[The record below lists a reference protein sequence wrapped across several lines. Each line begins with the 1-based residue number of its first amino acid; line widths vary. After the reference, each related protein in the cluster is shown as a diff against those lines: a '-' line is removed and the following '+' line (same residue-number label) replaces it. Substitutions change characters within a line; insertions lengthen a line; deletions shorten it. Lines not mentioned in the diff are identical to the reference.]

1 VSASQN
7 GDVLVRVSARTDVGM
22 IRRGNEDCFLVADLT
37 TGNTGLTPEVS
48 HHRLGSM
55 GSLMV
60 VSDGMGGAVA
70 GEIASDLAV
79 NGVRDEMLKP
89 GSTPLDVSQ
98 RLQIAVERTNRTV
111 WQYAQD
117 NPHLA
122 GMGATLTAVLCHGN
136 KAYVG
141 QVGDSRAYLVRAGR
155 IKQLTK
161 DQSLVQLLVDAKA
174 IQPDQA
180 NQVPNN
186 VILQALGTR
195 PDVVVAVTAVDLCA
209 GDAMLLCSDGLSN
222 KMSADEMRDAIV
234 QNLPDLA
241 GACRRLIELANAR
254 GGEDNI
260 TALIA
265 QFDGSSLQSSA
276 EQFSITGSMHALTS
290 NDLLR
295 IGGQQLDYY
304 QDTAAASQGPPSVN
318 GVLDNLGMQLI
329 ATQPGTNPAQV
340 DASVTSVAI
349 PRLQQPAHTAPPDAP
364 DVVIPPAVHDP
375 ATGEA
380 TAPLSASPAVQD
392 PAANSAT
399 VPLSASP
406 AAHDPAVNSA
416 TVPLSSLPASA
427 VPPAFA
433 APPQAPAHHAAP
445 PQPPPPPAVAPVAS
459 VPPAPQVAAP
469 AFPPPV
475 AQSTPTHAAP
485 VPPTKTLDMEPPRKA
500 GKSAG
505 HKVLIGVGV
514 MLILLALLTV
524 AAFAVWFFVF
534 AKGD

>member
-1 VSASQN
+1 MSASQN
-7 GDVLVRVSARTDVGM
+7 GDVQVRVSARTDVGM

-195 PDVVVAVTAVDLCA
+195 PDVVVAVTSVDLCA

-222 KMSADEMRDAIV
+222 KVSADEMRDAIV

-241 GACRRLIELANAR
+241 AACRRLIELANAR

-304 QDTAAASQGPPSVN
+304 QDTAANAAQGPPSVN

-329 ATQPGTNPAQV
+329 ATQPGTGPAQS
-340 DASVTSVAI
+340 DIPVTHVAI
-349 PRLQQPAHTAPPDAP
+349 PRLQQSAPSAPHDAP
-364 DVVIPPAVHDP
+364 DVVVPPAMLDP
-375 ATGEA
+375 ASGMQ
-380 TAPLSASPAVQD
+380 TAPLASGD
-392 PAANSAT
+392 PAS
-399 VPLSASP
+399 
-406 AAHDPAVNSA
+406 HQA
-416 TVPLSSLPASA
+416 TVPLSSMPVAP
-427 VPPAFA
+427 PPAPVQ
-433 APPQAPAHHAAP
+433 APPVVAPPLP
-445 PQPPPPPAVAPVAS
+445 PQPAPQAAAPASPPP
-459 VPPAPQVAAP
+459 VAAP
-469 AFPPPV
+469 AP
-475 AQSTPTHAAP
+475 AQTAP
-485 VPPTKTLDMEPPRKA
+485 IPPTAMLDMEPPKKA

-505 HKVLIGVGV
+505 SKVLIGVGV
-514 MLILLALLTV
+514 ILILLALLTV

>member
-1 VSASQN
+1 MSASQN
-7 GDVLVRVSARTDVGM
+7 GDVQVRVSARTDVGM

-122 GMGATLTAVLCHGN
+122 GMGATLTAVLCHGS

-195 PDVVVAVTAVDLCA
+195 PDVVVAVTSVDLCA

-222 KMSADEMRDAIV
+222 KVSADEMRDAIV
-234 QNLPDLA
+234 QNVPDLA
-241 GACRRLIELANAR
+241 AACRRLIELANAR

-304 QDTAAASQGPPSVN
+304 QDTAANAAQGPPSVN

-329 ATQPGTNPAQV
+329 ATQPGTGPAHS
-340 DASVTSVAI
+340 DIPVTHVAI
-349 PRLQQPAHTAPPDAP
+349 PRLQQPAPSAPSNAP
-364 DVVIPPAVHDP
+364 DVVVPPAMHDIAAGMP
-375 ATGEA
+375 
-380 TAPLSASPAVQD
+380 TAPLASGD
-392 PAANSAT
+392 PAS
-399 VPLSASP
+399 
-406 AAHDPAVNSA
+406 HQA
-416 TVPLSSLPASA
+416 TVPLSSMPVA
-427 VPPAFA
+427 
-433 APPQAPAHHAAP
+433 
-445 PQPPPPPAVAPVAS
+445 PPPAPVQ
-459 VPPAPQVAAP
+459 APQVAAP
-469 AFPPPV
+469 PLPPQPAPQAAAPASPPPV
-475 AQSTPTHAAP
+475 AVPAPAPTMP
-485 VPPTKTLDMEPPRKA
+485 IPPTAMLDMEPPKKA

-505 HKVLIGVGV
+505 SKVLIGLGV
-514 MLILLALLTV
+514 ILILLALLTV
-524 AAFAVWFFVF
+524 AGFAVWFFVF

>member
-1 VSASQN
+1 MSASQN
-7 GDVLVRVSARTDVGM
+7 GDVQVRVSARTDVGM

-195 PDVVVAVTAVDLCA
+195 PDVVVAVTSVDLCA

-304 QDTAAASQGPPSVN
+304 QDTASAAQGPPSVN

-329 ATQPGTNPAQV
+329 ATQPGTNPAPV

-349 PRLQQPAHTAPPDAP
+349 PRLQPSTHTAPFS
-364 DVVIPPAVHDP
+364 
-375 ATGEA
+375 A
-380 TAPLSASPAVQD
+380 TA
-392 PAANSAT
+392 
-399 VPLSASP
+399 
-406 AAHDPAVNSA
+406 
-416 TVPLSSLPASA
+416 SLPG
-427 VPPAFA
+427 
-433 APPQAPAHHAAP
+433 
-445 PQPPPPPAVAPVAS
+445 
-459 VPPAPQVAAP
+459 
-469 AFPPPV
+469 
-475 AQSTPTHAAP
+475 STT
-485 VPPTKTLDMEPPRKA
+485 
-500 GKSAG
+500 
-505 HKVLIGVGV
+505 
-514 MLILLALLTV
+514 
-524 AAFAVWFFVF
+524 
-534 AKGD
+534 

>member
-1 VSASQN
+1 MSATHN
-7 GDVLVRVSARTDVGM
+7 GDVQVRVSARTDVGM

-37 TGNTGLTPEVS
+37 TGNTGLGPEVS
-48 HHRLGSM
+48 QHRLGSN

-98 RLQIAVERTNRTV
+98 RLQLAVERTNRTV

-122 GMGATLTAVLCHGN
+122 GMGATLTAVLCHGS

-141 QVGDSRAYLVRAGR
+141 QVGDSRAYLVRDGR

-195 PDVVVAVTAVDLCA
+195 PDVVVAVTSVDLCA

-222 KMSADEMRDAIV
+222 KVSAEEMRDAIV
-234 QNLPDLA
+234 QNVPDLA
-241 GACRRLIELANAR
+241 AACRRLIELANAR

-265 QFDGSSLQSSA
+265 QFDGASLQSSA
-276 EQFSITGSMHALTS
+276 GQFSITGSMHALTS

-304 QDTAAASQGPPSVN
+304 QDTAANAAQGPPSVN

-329 ATQPGTNPAQV
+329 ATQPGTSPSSA
-340 DASVTSVAI
+340 DASVTHVAI
-349 PRLQQPAHTAPPDAP
+349 PRVQQTHTAPDDAP
-364 DVVIPPAVHDP
+364 DVVVPAGMAGAPAPFAPPLAPVGAPPAPV
-375 ATGEA
+375 A
-380 TAPLSASPAVQD
+380 
-392 PAANSAT
+392 
-399 VPLSASP
+399 
-406 AAHDPAVNSA
+406 DPAVEKA
-416 TVPLSSLPASA
+416 TIPLSSMPAAGEPAVSA
-427 VPPAFA
+427 PVVPSVPP
-433 APPQAPAHHAAP
+433 PVTPSV
-445 PQPPPPPAVAPVAS
+445 PPPAVQPAPPPATAPATPAAQPS
-459 VPPAPQVAAP
+459 VPAVAPLSSADTAQV
-469 AFPPPV
+469 
-475 AQSTPTHAAP
+475 QKHSRSTGSKMA
-485 VPPTKTLDMEPPRKA
+485 
-500 GKSAG
+500 
-505 HKVLIGVGV
+505 IGLGV

-524 AAFAVWFFVF
+524 AAFAVWYFFF

>member
-1 VSASQN
+1 MSASHN
-7 GDVLVRVSARTDVGM
+7 GDVQVRVSARTDVGM

-48 HHRLGSM
+48 HHRLGSN

-98 RLQIAVERTNRTV
+98 RLQVAVERTNRTV

-141 QVGDSRAYLVRAGR
+141 QVGDSRAYLVREGR

-195 PDVVVAVTAVDLCA
+195 PDVVVAVTSVDLCA

-222 KMSADEMRDAIV
+222 KVSAEEMRDAIV
-234 QNLPDLA
+234 QNIPDLA
-241 GACRRLIELANAR
+241 TACRRLIELANAR

-265 QFDGSSLQSSA
+265 QFDGASLQSSGG
-276 EQFSITGSMHALTS
+276 QFSITGSMHALTS

-304 QDTAAASQGPPSVN
+304 QDTAAAALGPPSVN

-329 ATQPGTNPAQV
+329 ATQPGTSPVTAS
-340 DASVTSVAI
+340 DSSVTHVAI
-349 PRLQQPAHTAPPDAP
+349 PRLQPSHSAPADAP
-364 DVVIPPAVHDP
+364 DVVVPQAV
-375 ATGEA
+375 AE
-380 TAPLSASPAVQD
+380 PLHVD
-392 PAANSAT
+392 PAADKMT
-399 VPLSASP
+399 VPLASAPIAPGPQASP
-406 AAHDPAVNSA
+406 TVATPEAHPTPPSSPSP
-416 TVPLSSLPASA
+416 TVPIVQPVAPSVA
-427 VPPAFA
+427 VPVASPPPAPIA
-433 APPQAPAHHAAP
+433 APPAPSA
-445 PQPPPPPAVAPVAS
+445 
-459 VPPAPQVAAP
+459 
-469 AFPPPV
+469 PPV
-475 AQSTPTHAAP
+475 ADKTTAKTGPI
-485 VPPTKTLDMEPPRKA
+485 PPTAMLDMEPPKKQA
-500 GKSAG
+500 KSAG
-505 HKVLIGVGV
+505 NKVLIGVGV

>member
-1 VSASQN
+1 
-7 GDVLVRVSARTDVGM
+7 M
-22 IRRGNEDCFLVADLT
+22 
-37 TGNTGLTPEVS
+37 
-48 HHRLGSM
+48 
-55 GSLMV
+55 
-60 VSDGMGGAVA
+60 
-70 GEIASDLAV
+70 
-79 NGVRDEMLKP
+79 
-89 GSTPLDVSQ
+89 
-98 RLQIAVERTNRTV
+98 
-111 WQYAQD
+111 
-117 NPHLA
+117 
-122 GMGATLTAVLCHGN
+122 
-136 KAYVG
+136 
-141 QVGDSRAYLVRAGR
+141 
-155 IKQLTK
+155 
-161 DQSLVQLLVDAKA
+161 
-174 IQPDQA
+174 
-180 NQVPNN
+180 
-186 VILQALGTR
+186 
-195 PDVVVAVTAVDLCA
+195 VVAVTAVDLCA

-349 PRLQQPAHTAPPDAP
+349 PRLQQSTHTAPADAP
-364 DVVIPPAVHDP
+364 DVVIPPSVHDP
-375 ATGEA
+375 ATAEA

-445 PQPPPPPAVAPVAS
+445 PQPPPPPAAPVPQAA
-459 VPPAPQVAAP
+459 PPAPPAP
-469 AFPPPV
+469 VPAPRPS
-475 AQSTPTHAAP
+475 QAAP
-485 VPPTKTLDMEPPRKA
+485 VPPTATLDMEPPRKA

>member
-1 VSASQN
+1 MSASQN

-195 PDVVVAVTAVDLCA
+195 PDVVVAVTSVDLCA

-234 QNLPDLA
+234 QNLPDLG

-276 EQFSITGSMHALTS
+276 DQFSITGSMHALTS

-304 QDTAAASQGPPSVN
+304 QDTASAAKGPPSVN

-329 ATQPGTNPAQV
+329 ATQPGTSPAQV

-349 PRLQQPAHTAPPDAP
+349 PRLQQSTHTAPPDAP
-364 DVVIPPAVHDP
+364 DVVVPAAVHDP

-392 PAANSAT
+392 PAANSST

-406 AAHDPAVNSA
+406 VAQDPAANSA

-427 VPPAFA
+427 VPPAVS
-433 APPQAPAHHAAP
+433 APPRTPAPQVAP
-445 PQPPPPPAVAPVAS
+445 PPQPQPPPPAPVPQSA
-459 VPPAPQVAAP
+459 PPAPPPQMAAQQP
-469 AFPPPV
+469 SQA
-475 AQSTPTHAAP
+475 AQ
-485 VPPTKTLDMEPPRKA
+485 VPPTAMLDMEPPRKS